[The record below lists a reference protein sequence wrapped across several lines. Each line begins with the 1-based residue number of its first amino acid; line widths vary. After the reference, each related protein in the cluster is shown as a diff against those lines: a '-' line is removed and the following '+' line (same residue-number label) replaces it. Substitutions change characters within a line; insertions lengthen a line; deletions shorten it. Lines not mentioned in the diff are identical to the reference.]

1 MEQVRYAKKKRT
13 RNSRRKR
20 LGAGWVLEGTGQST
34 NLRLKQFI
42 DLIKF
47 KILTM
52 FLVLNLAYYNMTI
65 EIG

>member
-1 MEQVRYAKKKRT
+1 MLKRKGQGT
-13 RNSRRKR
+13 AEGKR
-20 LGAGWVLEGTGQST
+20 LGAGRVLEGKGQST

>member
-1 MEQVRYAKKKRT
+1 MLKRKGQGT
-13 RNSRRKR
+13 AEGKR
-20 LGAGWVLEGTGQST
+20 SGAGRVLEETGQST